1 MLYTMSSS
9 ENNTRERILHATW
22 QLMEQ
27 HLGKVIKM
35 SDVAK
40 AAGISRQAV
49 YLHFKSRT
57 ELIVATSQYVDN
69 LKGLGERL
77 IAFKQAKTATEQLE
91 ACVNIWGNYIPEI
104 IGIAKALM
112 AAKDSDE
119 AMAAAWNGNMGYV
132 RDICGQTINA
142 LHDEGLLASQWSKK
156 SATDIFWSTLSIN
169 NWEQLTREC
178 GWSTPQYVQ
187 RITALL
193 KNTLVSSKT

>member
-9 ENNTRERILHATW
+9 EINTRERILHATW

-49 YLHFKSRT
+49 YLHFKSRA

-77 IAFKQAKTATEQLE
+77 IPFKQAKTGIERLE

-104 IGIAKALM
+104 IGIAKALI
-112 AAKDSDE
+112 AAKDSDD

-142 LHDEGLLASQWSKK
+142 LYEEDLLASQWSKE
-156 SATDIFWSTLSIN
+156 SATDIFWSTISIC
-169 NWEQLTREC
+169 NWEQLTTEC
-178 GWSTPQYVQ
+178 GWSTQQYVE

-193 KNTLVSSKT
+193 KSTLISTKV